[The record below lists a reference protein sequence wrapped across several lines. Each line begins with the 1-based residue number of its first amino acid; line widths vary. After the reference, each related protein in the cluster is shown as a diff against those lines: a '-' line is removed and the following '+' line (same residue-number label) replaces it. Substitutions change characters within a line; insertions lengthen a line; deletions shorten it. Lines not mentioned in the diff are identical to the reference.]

1 MSATHAHGS
10 EHPHHHHEVDPP
22 DTLGQVLSA
31 VCAIHC
37 VATPFLLG
45 LIPAA
50 ASVLGG
56 AHPVLFVL
64 VIGVALWAFIPAYR
78 CHRAKHVL
86 ALALA
91 GITFLGT
98 AAFVFHDNFA
108 VDTALSLV
116 GATLMM
122 LAHWRNRVAL
132 RHAH

>member
-1 MSATHAHGS
+1 MATAHVHS
-10 EHPHHHHEVDPP
+10 ESEQPHHHESDPP

-45 LIPAA
+45 LLPAA

-56 AHPVLFVL
+56 AHPVLL
-64 VIGVALWAFIPAYR
+64 VGVVGVALWAFIPAYR

-86 ALALA
+86 GLAVA
-91 GITFLGT
+91 GIAFLSV
-98 AAFVFHDNFA
+98 AALVFHDDFA
-108 VDTALSLV
+108 LDTGLSLV

-122 LAHWRNRVAL
+122 LAHWRNRVML
-132 RHAH
+132 RRAH